1 MLTVYSTF
9 YLSFTYST
17 KVGSKHNMQRIPAHK
32 YILATGSTVFYAMC
46 YGGLANASSEEE
58 IPDVEPVAF
67 LNLLRYVTMEI
78 HKSAQL
84 SHEEVHK
91 SSKT

>member
-1 MLTVYSTF
+1 M
-9 YLSFTYST
+9 
-17 KVGSKHNMQRIPAHK
+17 
-32 YILATGSTVFYAMC
+32 FYAMC